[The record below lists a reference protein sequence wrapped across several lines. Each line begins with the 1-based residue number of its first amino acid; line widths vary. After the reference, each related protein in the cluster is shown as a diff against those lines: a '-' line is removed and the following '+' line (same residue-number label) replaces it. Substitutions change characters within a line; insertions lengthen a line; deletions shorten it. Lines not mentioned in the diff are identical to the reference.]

1 MDAVSTYSI
10 NHHQNGVEEVIIL
23 SYVDD
28 VVADVDRVVFGKE
41 SRQVEVFDR
50 AG

>member
-1 MDAVSTYSI
+1 M
-10 NHHQNGVEEVIIL
+10 NWKCEKRIIL

-41 SRQVEVFDR
+41 SRQVEESIRSELIGRSLDI
-50 AG
+50 